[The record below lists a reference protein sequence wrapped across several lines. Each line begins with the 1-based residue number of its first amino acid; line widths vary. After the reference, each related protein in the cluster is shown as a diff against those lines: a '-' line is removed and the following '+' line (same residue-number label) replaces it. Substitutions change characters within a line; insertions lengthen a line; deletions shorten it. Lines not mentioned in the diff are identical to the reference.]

1 MLVAASNAVNPLLPT
16 YREALGL
23 TPLVISM
30 TFTLY
35 VATLVVTLFA
45 MARPQVARWAGPV
58 LLISL
63 FLMFGSDLLLAHAQ
77 EWSILVGRTIGGA
90 AGGLGTGAASA
101 LVVAAVGAKGR
112 AITATGN
119 TAGAI
124 AGAAGSQLL
133 VSLLSGGAAPRAV
146 FIGHSVIVV
155 LLFVGLTVVLG
166 LRRDDNRC
174 ALRATPAAYPSARVG
189 RDTLR
194 LFVPGIIV
202 WTCVSLAAVFSA
214 TLFDELD
221 MQAARAIG
229 PVVLPCATAAVQLG
243 APLVLRLAPR
253 SSGMLATT
261 GGILVILVGAWF
273 RADLLSILGFVALG
287 VGVGTGYRTALVA
300 LTKGSNAAR
309 QGALASLYA
318 AASYSIAAAVVTVV
332 GLVGNLTGLV
342 AAVCG
347 TLAVFGALALSVSAW
362 APRASDAQEASTDD
376 AGGVGTH
383 NEDMSNWDNCR

>member
-35 VATLVVTLFA
+35 VAALVVTLFA
-45 MARPQVARWAGPV
+45 MARPQAVRRAGAV
-58 LLISL
+58 LLTSL
-63 FLMFGSDLLLAHAQ
+63 FLIVGSDLLLADAQ
-77 EWSILVGRTIGGA
+77 EWSILVGRVIGGA

-101 LVVAAVGAKGR
+101 LMVAAVGAKGR

-133 VSLLSGGAAPRAV
+133 VSLLSVGAAPRAV
-146 FIGHSVIVV
+146 FFGHSGVAV
-155 LLFVGLTVVLG
+155 LLIVGLTVVLG
-166 LRRDDNRC
+166 LRREDNRS
-174 ALRATPAAYPSARVG
+174 ALAATPASAPSARAG
-189 RDTLR
+189 CATLR

-202 WTCVSLAAVFSA
+202 WTCVSLAGVFSA

-221 MQAARAIG
+221 MQVARAIG

-243 APLVLRLAPR
+243 APAVLRLAPR
-253 SSGMLATT
+253 SSGMLATA
-261 GGILVILVGAWF
+261 GGIVVILVGAWF
-273 RADLLSILGFVALG
+273 RSDVLSIIGFVALG
-287 VGVGTGYRTALVA
+287 AGVGTGYRTALVV
-300 LTKGSNAAR
+300 LTKGSRAAR

-318 AASYSIAAAVVTVV
+318 AACYSIAAAVVTAVGVV
-332 GLVGNLTGLV
+332 GNQTGLV

-347 TLAVFGALALSVSAW
+347 TLALFGALALSVSAW
-362 APRASDAQEASTDD
+362 VPRVSDAQD
-376 AGGVGTH
+376 ALTVYPRGVHAH
-383 NEDMSNWDNCR
+383 NEDMSNWGHRQ